1 MKKFVKF
8 IVITVIATML
18 LTIGA
23 WAGATFHLS
32 RMSSD
37 YGINSFVLSDS
48 ATGREYIVVESVQGI
63 VITPRLGSANN

>member
-8 IVITVIATML
+8 VVVTVVAAML
-18 LTIGA
+18 LTIGV

-37 YGINSFVLSDS
+37 YGINSYVLSDS
-48 ATGREYIVVESVQGI
+48 ATGREYIVVESAQGMA
-63 VITPRLGSANN
+63 ITPRLGSAR

>member
-1 MKKFVKF
+1 MKKFAK
-8 IVITVIATML
+8 IVVVTVISAML

-37 YGINSFVLSDS
+37 YGINSYVLSDS
-48 ATGREYIVVESVQGI
+48 ATGREYIVVESVTGMA
-63 VITPRLGSANN
+63 ITPRLGSAK

>member
-1 MKKFVKF
+1 MKKLAKF

-48 ATGREYIVVESVQGI
+48 ATGREYIVVESVQGMT
-63 VITPRLGSANN
+63 ITPRLDSAK

>member
-1 MKKFVKF
+1 MKKFAK
-8 IVITVIATML
+8 IVVVTVISAML

-48 ATGREYIVVESVQGI
+48 ATGREHIVVESVQGMA
-63 VITPRLGSANN
+63 ITPRLGSAK

>member
-1 MKKFVKF
+1 MKKFAKI
-8 IVITVIATML
+8 IVITAML

-23 WAGATFHLS
+23 WAGATLHLS

-48 ATGREYIVVESVQGI
+48 ATGREYIVVESVQGMA
-63 VITPRLGSANN
+63 ITPRLGSAK

>member
-1 MKKFVKF
+1 MKKFIK
-8 IVITVIATML
+8 IVVVTVISAML

-23 WAGATFHLS
+23 WAGATLHLS

-48 ATGREYIVVESVQGI
+48 ATGREYIVVESVQGMA
-63 VITPRLGSANN
+63 ITPRLGSAK

>member
-1 MKKFVKF
+1 MKKFAKF

-32 RMSSD
+32 RMYSD
-37 YGINSFVLSDS
+37 YGINSYVLSDS
-48 ATGREYIVVESVQGI
+48 ATGVEYIVVEGTTGI
-63 VITPRLGSANN
+63 AVTPRIHK

>member
-8 IVITVIATML
+8 IVVTIIASIL

-23 WAGATFHLS
+23 WAGTTLHLS

-37 YGINSFVLSDS
+37 YGINSYILSDS
-48 ATGREYIVVESVQGI
+48 ATGREYIVVESVTGMA
-63 VITPRLGSANN
+63 ITPRLSK

>member
-8 IVITVIATML
+8 IVVTVVATML

-37 YGINSFVLSDS
+37 YGINSYVLADS
-48 ATGREYIVVESVQGI
+48 ATGREYIVVESAQGMA
-63 VITPRLGSANN
+63 ITPRLGSAR